1 MKVLVTFAVE
11 REFSPWRRLGDFR
24 PVGFGAGEMYG
35 ARIGTAEL
43 RVLLTGVG
51 RDAARQ
57 AVEAAL
63 GDRPDFCISSGL
75 AGGLRPMY
83 AVGDILVARAV
94 RSNVGHGILP
104 SEDHL
109 VECAARCGA
118 HPVHMFWSSETLV
131 RTVGEKYALGLEAD
145 AVEMESY
152 AVLAEAARRGV
163 PAVAIRAVSDTA
175 AEDLPYDFD
184 RARDARGQIRLFGV
198 LAQVGRRPQRVLAL
212 VRFARHCRKAA
223 VSLARF
229 LGPYVESLAT
239 EMRPYELDSPVA
251 AT

>member
-1 MKVLVTFAVE
+1 MKVLITFAVE
-11 REFSPWRRLGDFR
+11 AEFAPWRLADFR
-24 PVGFGAGEMYG
+24 PVGFAAGEMYG
-35 ARIGTAEL
+35 ARIGEAEL
-43 RVLLTGVG
+43 RVLLTGMG
-51 RDAARQ
+51 NDAARR
-57 AVEAAL
+57 AVEAAF
-63 GDRPDFCISSGL
+63 GERPDFCISSGV
-75 AGGLRPMY
+75 AGSLRPTC

-94 RSNVGHGILP
+94 RSSVCRGILAG
-104 SEDHL
+104 ENHM

-118 HPVHMFWSSETLV
+118 HPVHMFWSSEGLV

-152 AVLAEAARRGV
+152 TVLAEAARRGV

-175 AEDLPYDFD
+175 DEELPYDFD

-198 LAQVGRRPQRVLAL
+198 LAQVARRPQRLLAL

-223 VSLARF
+223 VSLAKF
-229 LGPYVESLAT
+229 LELYVGSLAT
-239 EMRPYELDSPVA
+239 EMWLYELDSPVA